1 MNLIRRHPVVMGL
14 IIMVSAALGAG
25 VNHWLI
31 GGTSAGQD
39 ASQNASQDASQNA
52 SQNASQSASK
62 RLSQGSVAPESTAP
76 LYWVAPMDPNYR
88 RDQPGRS
95 PMGMML
101 VPVYEDAVKTSSG
114 LALVRISPEV
124 INQLGVRTAPVSR
137 RQLQTDLV
145 TTGFVQYDETKLAHI
160 HPRVSGWVE
169 KIGRAHV

>member
-1 MNLIRRHPVVMGL
+1 MNLIRRYPVVMGL

-31 GGTSAGQD
+31 GGTLAG
-39 ASQNASQDASQNA
+39 QDASQNA
-52 SQNASQSASK
+52 SQNASK
-62 RLSQGSVAPESTAP
+62 RLLQGSVAPESTAP
-76 LYWVAPMDPNYR
+76 LYWVAPMDPSYR

-95 PMGMML
+95 PMGMAL

-169 KIGRAHV
+169 KLYVTAAGDPVQADMPLYT

>member
-14 IIMVSAALGAG
+14 IIMVSAASGAG

-31 GGTSAGQD
+31 GATPAGQD
-39 ASQNASQDASQNA
+39 ASQDASQNV
-52 SQNASQSASK
+52 SQSASK

-95 PMGMML
+95 PMGMAL

-169 KIGRAHV
+169 NCM